1 MNAWDER
8 AKHIGEH
15 FDKHGWKSEQWVC
28 AEEHQGLRN
37 LKEEEEGELPEYDAG
52 LGLQAYNCTGG
63 MYMSADRKMEQED
76 DDHDAEGVSD
86 YE

>member
-28 AEEHQGLRN
+28 AEAHQDLAGL
-37 LKEEEEGELPEYDAG
+37 KEEEGELAEYDPG
-52 LGLQAYNCTGG
+52 LGQVYDCSGG
-63 MYMSADRKMEQED
+63 MYMTAQRNIEEEE

>member
-15 FDKHGWKSEQWVC
+15 FDKQGLRAEQWVC
-28 AEEHQGLRN
+28 AEEHQGLEG
-37 LKEEEEGELPEYDAG
+37 LKEEEEELPEYDAG
-52 LGLQAYNCTGG
+52 LGLQAYDCGGG
-63 MYMSADRKMEQED
+63 MYMTAQRKIEEED
-76 DDHDAEGVSD
+76 DAEGVSD